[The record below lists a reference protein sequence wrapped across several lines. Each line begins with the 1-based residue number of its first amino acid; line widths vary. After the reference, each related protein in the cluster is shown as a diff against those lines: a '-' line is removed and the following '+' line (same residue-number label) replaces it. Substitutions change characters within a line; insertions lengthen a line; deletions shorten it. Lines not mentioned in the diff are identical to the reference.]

1 MSSLVQKPAPQFS
14 APTVMPDNAI
24 KEDFSSRELNGK
36 YWVLFFYPYDFS
48 LVCPTELLALNVRLG
63 DFKKRDCDVVCVSVD
78 STHSHLAWKRTS
90 EEEGGIGPV
99 QYPMVSDLKKDIS
112 RAYGV
117 LTDEGVSLRATFLVD
132 RSGTIRHATVN
143 ETDLGRSVQE
153 LLRTLD
159 AVRHIDETGELCPAD
174 WDGTKTKQGIAPA
187 GIKKKIQSFD
197 LGSS

>member
-1 MSSLVQKPAPQFS
+1 
-14 APTVMPDNAI
+14 MPDDTVR
-24 KEDFSSRELNGK
+24 EDFSSQELAGR

-48 LVCPTELLALNVRLG
+48 FVCPTELLALDARLE
-63 DFKKRDCDVVCVSVD
+63 DFKDRDCVVVCVSVD
-78 STHSHLAWKRTS
+78 SHHSHLAWKRTS

-99 QYPMVSDLKKDIS
+99 QFPMVSDLKKGIS
-112 RAYGV
+112 EAYGV
-117 LTDEGVSLRATFLVD
+117 LTEEGVSLRATFLVD
-132 RSGTIRHATVN
+132 RGGIVRHATVN

-174 WDGTKTKQGIAPA
+174 WDGTKTRGIVPA
-187 GIKKKIQSFD
+187 GIVKRVQAFD